1 MYPSGMEEERQ
12 DARTTPPGRRLT
24 VSEAAD
30 ELGISAEAVRSRLK
44 RGTLR
49 SVKDGATVYVL
60 LENDQSRPDTA
71 QTPPE
76 PDQTYDQT
84 ELVAQLRDEI
94 AFLRDQVRRQQEI
107 TAQQAVTMRQLS
119 APAESDEPTTVD
131 QDEEEPQA
139 ARHEGQ
145 ETPAPGPEGPATP
158 DSEATG
164 EGNVERRGLWRRIF
178 GG

>member
-1 MYPSGMEEERQ
+1 MEEERQ

-30 ELGISAEAVRSRLK
+30 ALGISSEAVRSRLK

-49 SVKDGATVYVL
+49 SVKDDATVYVL
-60 LENDQSRPDTA
+60 LETDQSRPDTA
-71 QTPPE
+71 QTPPGR
-76 PDQTYDQT
+76 DQTGDQT

-119 APAESDEPTTVD
+119 APAEPDEPTTVD
-131 QDEEEPQA
+131 QYEEEPQGEQ
-139 ARHEGQ
+139 HEGQ
-145 ETPAPGPEGPATP
+145 ETPAPGPDGPATP

-164 EGNVERRGLWRRIF
+164 EGNIERRGWWRRIW

>member
-1 MYPSGMEEERQ
+1 MAEERQ

-30 ELGISAEAVRSRLK
+30 ALGISAEAVRSRLK

-60 LENDQSRPDTA
+60 LDIAQSRPDTDQA
-71 QTPPE
+71 PPGR
-76 PDQTYDQT
+76 DQTGDQTGDQT

-107 TAQQAVTMRQLS
+107 TAQQAVTMHQLS
-119 APAESDEPTTVD
+119 APAESDESTTVD
-131 QDEEEPQA
+131 QYEEEPQDEQ
-139 ARHEGQ
+139 HEGQ
-145 ETPAPGPEGPATP
+145 ETPGPGPEEPATP

-164 EGNVERRGLWRRIF
+164 EGNVGRRGWWRRIF

>member
-1 MYPSGMEEERQ
+1 MEEERQ

-30 ELGISAEAVRSRLK
+30 ALGISAEAVRSRLK

-60 LENDQSRPDTA
+60 LDIDQLRPDTDQA
-71 QTPPE
+71 PPGR
-76 PDQTYDQT
+76 DQTGDQT

-119 APAESDEPTTVD
+119 APAETDESTTVD
-131 QDEEEPQA
+131 QYEEEPQDEQ
-139 ARHEGQ
+139 HEGQ
-145 ETPAPGPEGPATP
+145 ETPGPGPEGPATP
-158 DSEATG
+158 ESEATG
-164 EGNVERRGLWRRIF
+164 EVDIERRGWWRRMF

>member
-1 MYPSGMEEERQ
+1 MAEERQ

-24 VSEAAD
+24 VSEAAGA
-30 ELGISAEAVRSRLK
+30 LGISAEAVRSRLK

-49 SVKDGATVYVL
+49 SAKDGATVYVL
-60 LENDQSRPDTA
+60 LENDQSRPDMDQA
-71 QTPPE
+71 PPE
-76 PDQTYDQT
+76 PDQTYDQS

-119 APAESDEPTTVD
+119 APAEPDEPTTVD
-131 QDEEEPQA
+131 QDEEEPQDA
-139 ARHEGQ
+139 QHEGQ
-145 ETPAPGPEGPATP
+145 ETPAPGPERSDTP